1 MVRKEL
7 NIKVVLEGNQI
18 GTMVQRKGFSNDL
31 SGTFEGIGILENIL
45 EIEKEKVKI
54 ARQASMKGGGN

>member
-18 GTMVQRKGFSNDL
+18 GTMVQRKGFTNDL
-31 SGTFEGIGILENIL
+31 SGTFEVIGILENIL

-54 ARQASMKGGGN
+54 ARQASMKGGGK

>member
-7 NIKVVLEGNQI
+7 NIKVVLEGNQV
-18 GTMVQRKGFSNDL
+18 GTIVQRKGFTNDL
-31 SGTFEGIGILENIL
+31 SGTFEVIGILENIL

-54 ARQASMKGGGN
+54 ARQASMKGGGK